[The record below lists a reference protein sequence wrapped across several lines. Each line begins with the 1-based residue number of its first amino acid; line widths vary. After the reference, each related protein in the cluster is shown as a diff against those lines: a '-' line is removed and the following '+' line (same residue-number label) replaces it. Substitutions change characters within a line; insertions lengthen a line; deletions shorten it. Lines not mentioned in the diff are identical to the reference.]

1 MKDAITIKGRVR
13 IVIAN
18 ADGTSS
24 DEWTGNLVVA
34 AGRNLAA
41 SRMKDASATPMSHV
55 GVGSGQTPPAAGNTA
70 LQAQTIRK
78 AATISLSQASLSY
91 AVVFNPGEIVGE
103 ISEAGLFNAA
113 SAGDMMSR
121 VVFHPR
127 NVLPTSSVSIT
138 WLLAFS

>member
-1 MKDAITIKGRVR
+1 MKDTITIKGRVR
-13 IVIAN
+13 VVVTN
-18 ADGTSS
+18 ADGSSS
-24 DEWTGNLVVA
+24 DEWIDNLVVS

-55 GVGSGQTPPAAGNTA
+55 GVGTGQTPPAAGNTA
-70 LQAQTIRK
+70 LQAQVIRK
-78 AATISLSQASLSY
+78 AATISLSLASLSY
-91 AVVFNPGEIVGE
+91 AVTFDPGEIVGE